1 MKYIKQE
8 ISNSPNK
15 YIINSRTIYN
25 NIKVKHPNITTKYH
39 SIRQNI
45 CNYIEKEKE
54 KAWSK
59 II

>member
-54 KAWSK
+54 KA
-59 II
+59 